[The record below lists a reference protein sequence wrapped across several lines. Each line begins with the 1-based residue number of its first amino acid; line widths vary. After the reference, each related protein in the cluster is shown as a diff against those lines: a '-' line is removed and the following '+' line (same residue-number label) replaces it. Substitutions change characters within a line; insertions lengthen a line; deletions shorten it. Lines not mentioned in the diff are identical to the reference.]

1 MRSDSPERTF
11 AGAFV
16 FFAVMALSAYTLLMT
31 ALVWW
36 LADLLDSMPLAAT
49 IAGGLTLLLALISY
63 FLGVRIAIAQMRERW
78 EVMYDVMN
86 SLQRG
91 YRRVSGFF
99 HRLLW

>member
-16 FFAVMALSAYTLLMT
+16 FFIVMAVTAYTLLMK

-36 LADLLDSMPLAAT
+36 LAELLDSMPLAA
-49 IAGGLTLLLALISY
+49 AVVGAVTLLFALIAY
-63 FLGVRIAIAQMRERW
+63 FLGVRVAIADMRERW
-78 EVMYDVMN
+78 EVLFDVAR